1 MYDPCKQCSEEP
13 YRNANC
19 TRKCAYANSLEKVE
33 KLERLTRKQAEAI
46 GGAPVEARD
55 AMTSAISDFQELL
68 CDDYHEVGIVSVSL
82 AISALRQ
89 KRQQEIP
96 LTIEQLK
103 AMVPERNAWDD
114 SQRESR
120 KWVWIKVMGTEGV
133 WQKLLNTAAYYRV
146 ACDYSDGK
154 KFCCGYPGHLY
165 EFDYST
171 YGASWEA
178 YSVCPAQQ

>member
-19 TRKCAYANSLEKVE
+19 TQKCAYANSLEKVE

-89 KRQQEIP
+89 KRQQMTP
-96 LTIEQLK
+96 LTVEQLK
-103 AMVPERNAWDD
+103 QMVPSLEDFKKGI
-114 SQRESR
+114 SR
-120 KWVWIKVMGTEGV
+120 KWVWIKILGSQGIS
-133 WQKLLNTAAYYRV
+133 KNTFKEPAYFRLM
-146 ACDYSDGK
+146 CDCTNGQSL
-154 KFCCGYPGHLY
+154 CCSYPGQVY
-165 EFDYST
+165 EFDYAE

-178 YSVCPAQQ
+178 YSVCPDLQ